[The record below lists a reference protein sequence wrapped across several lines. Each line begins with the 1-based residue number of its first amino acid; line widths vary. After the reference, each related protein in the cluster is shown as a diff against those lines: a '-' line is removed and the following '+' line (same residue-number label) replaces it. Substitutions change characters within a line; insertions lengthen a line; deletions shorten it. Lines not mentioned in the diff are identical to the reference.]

1 MGSPI
6 YVNQIKSLL
15 IFIIA
20 LLTLSAA
27 LPLSAL
33 ANSAV
38 ILQYH
43 HVSDKT
49 PAITSI
55 SPEKFK
61 QHMDYLKA
69 EQFNIVPLPQLIK
82 SIKNKQ
88 PIKDKTVA
96 ITFDDAYI
104 NVFEHA
110 RPILKA
116 YNWPYTVFV
125 NSKFIDDKYSRH
137 MSWAQLRTIAS
148 EGATIANHTKEHRYL
163 VRKPKDLS
171 QAQWQQQIADDIL
184 HVESR
189 IKAEVGHDYKFLA
202 YPYGE
207 FDRHVLA
214 TIKKLDFIGIGQHS
228 GAVGHYSDL
237 TRLPRFP
244 ASGIY
249 ANLDKLQAK
258 LLSLNMPIEQLF
270 SQESV
275 LGDNPPTLT
284 MSIKLDDINKKQL
297 QCFASGA
304 RATITWTEQNQ
315 FSATAPQALEKGRS
329 RYNCTA
335 PSKNQSG
342 RFYWFSQPW
351 INGDKHN

>member
-6 YVNQIKSLL
+6 YVKQLTTLFI
-15 IFIIA
+15 IFIT
-20 LLTLSAA
+20 LLTSPLLAA
-27 LPLSAL
+27 Y
-33 ANSAV
+33 NSAV

-43 HVSDKT
+43 HVSNKT
-49 PAITSI
+49 PPITSL

-69 EQFNIVPLPQLIK
+69 EQFNIVPLPQLIEN
-82 SIKNKQ
+82 IKNKR
-88 PIKDKTVA
+88 PIKDKTIA
-96 ITFDDAYI
+96 ITFDDGYL
-104 NVFEHA
+104 NVFENA

-116 YNWPYTVFV
+116 NNWPYTVFI

-137 MSWAQLRTIAS
+137 MSWDQLRTIAK
-148 EGATIANHTKEHRYL
+148 EGATIANHTKEHHYL
-163 VRKPKDLS
+163 VRKPKNLT
-171 QAQWQQQIADDIL
+171 QEKWQQQIADDII

-189 IKAEVGHDYKFLA
+189 IKAEIGHDYKYLA

-207 FDRHVLA
+207 FDVHTLA
-214 TIKKLDFIGIGQHS
+214 TIQKLGFIGIGQHS
-228 GAVGHYSDL
+228 GAVGHHSDL

-249 ANLDKLQAK
+249 ANLDRLKLK
-258 LLSLNMPIEQLF
+258 LVSLNMPVEKLV

-284 MSIKLDDINKKQL
+284 MSIKLDDIRKRQL
-297 QCFASGA
+297 QCFASGD
-304 RATITWTEQNQ
+304 RTTIAWNHENQ
-315 FSATAPQALEKGRS
+315 FSAVAPKALSKGRS

-335 PSKNQSG
+335 PSKNDSK
-342 RFYWFSQPW
+342 RYYWFSQPW
-351 INGDKHN
+351 INGDEHE